1 MSDKYTIMSDKPEEK
16 EAPETI
22 EPSKVDEFNGVYFSS
37 SVKIHD
43 PNTNEVLAHIR
54 GDN

>member
-1 MSDKYTIMSDKPEEK
+1 MSDKPEENQNPK
-16 EAPETI
+16 TV

-43 PNTNEVLAHIR
+43 PDTKEVLVHIR